1 MAQGPNVTQGAT
13 FCLVMVQI
21 VISLHDYVRITVF
34 IMSKMVLIF
43 DNVAGPQC

>member
-21 VISLHDYVRITVF
+21 VISLHDYVRIPLRKY
-34 IMSKMVLIF
+34 SLC
-43 DNVAGPQC
+43 QRWY